1 MNKNNIFITIKKEL
15 RSIFRDKKTICYIF
29 GFPFIIA
36 FMIFLMGYMEDSILE
51 ESDGKIKYSI
61 GVNYEVNE
69 IEEELMKENS
79 LAYIE
84 YDNVDKMKEAYHNGE
99 IEAYLDYD
107 KDKKI
112 YYIYTDESM
121 MNSQVSSYVM
131 YYLDSYNSYLGNMSL
146 INQGINVEDIYN
158 NFTYELKTTSGE
170 EVSESAMII
179 ELVMNMSF
187 TYIIMVIA
195 LASVNMATTAI
206 ATEKEN
212 GTLETI
218 LTLPITTKELI
229 IGKYLATFLIGF
241 IASLVGFVITLG
253 SFGKATNMFTVYEE
267 FSMGFSVVLFG
278 VVICFVASLLIAALA
293 ILLTS
298 SAKSYKESQASGSI
312 LQTICVLPLFLSM
325 ISFDA
330 PRLLYVV
337 PILSHTTVLM
347 ELYSGTCNYINLL
360 LTVGSTLVYIIIILY
375 VLIKKFKSEKVLFG

>member
-36 FMIFLMGYMEDSILE
+36 FMIFLMGSMEDAIMSE
-51 ESDGKIKYSI
+51 DNDIKYTI

-69 IEEELMKENS
+69 VEKVLMEENS
-79 LAYIE
+79 LIYTN
-84 YDNVDKMKEAYHNGE
+84 YDSVEDMKEAYHNGE

-107 KDKKI
+107 IDNKI

-121 MNSQVSSYVM
+121 MNSQVSTYVM
-131 YYLDSYNSYLGNMSL
+131 YYLDSYNSYLGNVYLASQ
-146 INQGINVEDIYN
+146 NINVDEIYN
-158 NFTYELKTTSGE
+158 NFTYELKNTDGE

-195 LASVNMATTAI
+195 IATVNMATTAI
-206 ATEKEN
+206 ASEKEN

-218 LTLPITTKELI
+218 LTLPITIKELI
-229 IGKYLATFLIGF
+229 LGKYLATFLIGF
-241 IASLVGFVITLG
+241 IASLVGFIITLG
-253 SFGKATNMFTVYEE
+253 SFGIASNMYTVYEE
-267 FSMGFSVVLFG
+267 FSLGFG
-278 VVICFVASLLIAALA
+278 VIIFGIVICFVAALLIAALA

-312 LQTICVLPLFLSM
+312 LQTICVIPLFLSM
-325 ISFDA
+325 LSFDV
-330 PRLLYVV
+330 PRLLYVI
-337 PILSHTTVLM
+337 PILSHTNILM
-347 ELYSGTCNYINLL
+347 ELYSGTCSYVNLL
-360 LTVGSTLVYIIIILY
+360 LTIGSTLVYVGVILFIL
-375 VLIKKFKSEKVLFG
+375 VKKFKSEKVLFG